1 MTVPNCTEKYRVDC
15 TVTVPAMP
23 IKVIVRSDMPER
35 APFSLKNSGAPSAQ
49 PEVT

>member
-23 IKVIVRSDMPER
+23 IKVIVRSDASEPV
-35 APFSLKNSGAPSAQ
+35 PFSLEKRGAPVRA
-49 PEVT
+49 T